1 MVFLIGFGTVHKLY
15 GIFCFSLLYLYM
27 YIFQKQNGGVVMVN
41 FYDKYINCPPNV
53 TPNATLSQVAGN
65 YISSVV
71 AREHFDSLNSYSSHY
86 DCSILICEFVGSVFP
101 IYLWSHGLESDLHLQ
116 KL

>member
-1 MVFLIGFGTVHKLY
+1 MVFFVFHLCICTY
-15 GIFCFSLLYLYM
+15 YI

-41 FYDKYINCPPNV
+41 FYDKYINCPPNL

-71 AREHFDSLNSYSSHY
+71 AREHFDSLNNYPS
-86 DCSILICEFVGSVFP
+86 DDDFVILGCV
-101 IYLWSHGLESDLHLQ
+101 
-116 KL
+116 